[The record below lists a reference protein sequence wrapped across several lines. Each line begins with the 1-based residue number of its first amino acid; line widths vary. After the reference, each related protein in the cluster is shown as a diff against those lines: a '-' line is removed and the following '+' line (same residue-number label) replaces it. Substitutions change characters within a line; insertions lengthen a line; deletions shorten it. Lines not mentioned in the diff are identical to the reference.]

1 MGNIPPWLMG
11 LIIGRLLVASLT
23 SSFRIR
29 NERAKEGLGWA
40 PQYPSFADGLPH
52 VLKALSTR

>member
-1 MGNIPPWLMG
+1 MGLIIG
-11 LIIGRLLVASLT
+11 RLIIGRLLVASLT